1 MPSLINAH
9 LLEYLRMLCI
19 SLTVQPGCLVDLAQ
33 LLLGLI
39 KLALE
44 VLHQLLVTSILTL
57 GQITFS
63 FGYLLLTSNIPREK
77 GKGRERRLILQAC
90 KQYHRKSLLDNLPQL
105 LCRLVTRGGR
115 VSEHCGHTLS
125 SLVLKRQQP
134 SRQLHTDTVQRII

>member
-1 MPSLINAH
+1 
-9 LLEYLRMLCI
+9 MLCI

-63 FGYLLLTSNIPREK
+63 FGYLFLTTNIPSEGMGEK
-77 GKGRERRLILQAC
+77 GIKRGKGER
-90 KQYHRKSLLDNLPQL
+90 D
-105 LCRLVTRGGR
+105 
-115 VSEHCGHTLS
+115 
-125 SLVLKRQQP
+125 
-134 SRQLHTDTVQRII
+134 

>member
-1 MPSLINAH
+1 MLFLINAH
-9 LLEYLRMLCI
+9 LFEYLRMLCI

-63 FGYLLLTSNIPREK
+63 FGYLLLTTDIPSEGMGGERDQERE
-77 GKGRERRLILQAC
+77 GRERLILQAC
-90 KQYHRKSLLDNLPQL
+90 QYEREKL
-105 LCRLVTRGGR
+105 T
-115 VSEHCGHTLS
+115 
-125 SLVLKRQQP
+125 
-134 SRQLHTDTVQRII
+134 